1 MQSSF
6 RKILIGAVFFLI
18 TNIIAI
24 FGYWYAGW
32 DILEAVY
39 MVVITIYGVG
49 YGEVRPIETDVM
61 KIFTI
66 GVIVTGCTSAI
77 YVLGGFVQLI
87 AEGELKRVLGVRRM
101 TLGIEKL
108 SNHVIVCGFGRVG
121 RILARELTESGQEFV
136 VIDTDQERLQEAE
149 NNGLFVII
157 GDATEEK
164 ILDAAGVKKARVVA
178 SVLPNDAANVFIT
191 LTVRELNPD
200 VEIIARGE
208 SPSTE
213 KKLLRSGATK
223 VVLPA
228 AIGAT
233 RIARLIT
240 HPSAEELLMGSFTK
254 TSLNED
260 LDQIG
265 LQINEILIESGSPIA
280 DNPLSDFCLGKM
292 NQFVVVAVRHS
303 DESVNRNPEPDYQVQ
318 VGDTLIVLAHRSAV
332 PQIREKVARREI
344 YYRGAR
350 G

>member
-1 MQSSF
+1 
-6 RKILIGAVFFLI
+6 
-18 TNIIAI
+18 
-24 FGYWYAGW
+24 
-32 DILEAVY
+32 
-39 MVVITIYGVG
+39 MVIITIYGVG
-49 YGEVRPIETDVM
+49 YGEVRPIETDGM
-61 KIFTI
+61 KLFTI

-101 TLGIEKL
+101 TMGIEKL
-108 SNHVIVCGFGRVG
+108 TNHVIVCGYGRVG
-121 RILARELTESGQEFV
+121 RILARELRHSKQEFV
-136 VIDTDQERLQEAE
+136 VIDTNQERLQEAE

-164 ILDAAGVKKARVVA
+164 ILDAAGVKRARVVA
-178 SVLPNDAANVFIT
+178 SVLPDDAANVFIT

-213 KKLLRSGATK
+213 KKLLRSGANK

-228 AIGAT
+228 AIGASK
-233 RIARLIT
+233 IAHLIV
-240 HPSAEELLMGSFTK
+240 HPSVEELLSDSFAK

-265 LQINEILIESGSPIA
+265 LQINEIPIESGSPFA
-280 DNPLSDFCLGKM
+280 GHLLSDLSLGKM
-292 NQFVVVAVRHS
+292 NQFVVIAIRHA
-303 DESVNRNPEPDYQVQ
+303 DESVTRSPEAEYQIKS
-318 VGDTLIVLAHRSAV
+318 GDTLVILAHLNAV
-332 PQIREKVARREI
+332 PQLREKVARPEI
-344 YYRGAR
+344 FYRGAR